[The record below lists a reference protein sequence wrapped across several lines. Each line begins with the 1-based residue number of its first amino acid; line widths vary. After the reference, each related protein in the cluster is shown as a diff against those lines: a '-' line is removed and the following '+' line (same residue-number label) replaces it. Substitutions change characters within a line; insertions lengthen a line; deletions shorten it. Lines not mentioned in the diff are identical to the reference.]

1 MSPVAGVQRVRVDP
15 DHPSE
20 AAVARVADA
29 LRRGALAVIP
39 TDTLYGLA
47 VNPFDAAS
55 VGRLFAA
62 KGRQADQAVPIIA
75 SSREQVEQVFGELA
89 GVAARLADAFWPG
102 PLTLL
107 LRAPDALA
115 AVAAGTGRV
124 GVRVPALEVARAL
137 CAAAGMPVTATSANL
152 SGQAPTDNADVAAD
166 EWQATADILL
176 DAGKTRGGR
185 PSTVVDVTG
194 REPVL
199 VRPGA
204 IDWNEVVA
212 CLGRE

>member
-1 MSPVAGVQRVRVDP
+1 M
-15 DHPSE
+15 
-20 AAVARVADA
+20 ADA